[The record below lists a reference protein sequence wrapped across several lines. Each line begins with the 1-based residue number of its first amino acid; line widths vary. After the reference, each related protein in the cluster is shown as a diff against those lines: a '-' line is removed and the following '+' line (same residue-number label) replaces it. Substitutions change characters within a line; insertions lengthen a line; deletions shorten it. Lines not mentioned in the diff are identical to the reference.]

1 MDDTKIIARIN
12 GTNIILIENGEML
25 IPIKPICQALGIS
38 FQGQHE
44 KINKDEILSSVVRLS
59 LTTGTDKKEY
69 EMVCIP
75 YMYVFGW
82 LFTINPNNVAP
93 EAKES
98 VLKYKM
104 ECYTV
109 LYDHFTAQSKFLK
122 EKQDA
127 IYKQEEVLGNIREEF
142 NTAKNR
148 LKEEQQ
154 KFKDIFA
161 ITFEDWKENN
171 RQLSIQFE
179 N

>member
-1 MDDTKIIARIN
+1 MEDTKIIARIN
-12 GTNIILIENGEML
+12 GKNIIVIENGEQL
-25 IPIKPICQALGIS
+25 VPIRPICEILGIAY
-38 FQGQHE
+38 QGQID
-44 KINKDEILSSVVRLS
+44 KIKNDDILGSTIMPGMTVGADNKSR
-59 LTTGTDKKEY
+59 
-69 EMVCIP
+69 EMTCIP
-75 YMYVFGW
+75 YRFIFGW
-82 LFTINPNNVAP
+82 LFTINPANVNP
-93 EAKES
+93 EAKEA
-98 VLKYKM
+98 VVKYKM
-104 ECYTV
+104 ECYNA
-109 LYDHFTAQSKFLK
+109 LYDHFSAQSKFMK

-127 IYKQEEVLGNIREEF
+127 IYKQEEVLGGIREEF